1 MVICLGARF
10 KVLASLVAWKSLA
23 SWGSEAGVLKTKT
36 RGENTMSAFRPSSL
50 LHVSSLQ
57 SLSLLCHTFTMG
69 QNFFVNMHAVFMRTF
84 DWTSDY
90 NKCFLSDCFAGSLL
104 SLGWRFFACVM
115 GKCRMTS
122 TKQEE
127 LKKKMEERDR
137 VKNKNKRESKPHSC
151 QRKKER
157 ERERTAECGIAFF
170 SRQWKVSV
178 WVLGCAGKR

>member
-36 RGENTMSAFRPSSL
+36 RGENTMSAFRPWSL

-127 LKKKMEERDR
+127 LKKK
-137 VKNKNKRESKPHSC
+137 KWKRGTESKIKIKESLSLIPVRE
-151 QRKKER
+151 RKKES
-157 ERERTAECGIAFF
+157 ERERLSAALHF
-170 SRQWKVSV
+170 SPDN
-178 WVLGCAGKR
+178 GK